1 MAIAS
6 EAVVIRAYGGPDVM
20 KLEPVEVPEPGAG
33 ELLVRQHA
41 ASVNFHDIYV
51 RSGSYRTL
59 DLPGIPGLEA
69 VGTVEAIGEGVM
81 DFAVGDRIAYIARN
95 YGGYARVRIISAAL
109 AVPVPVGIDDG
120 VAAAWFLK
128 GLTAQALV
136 DEVEPVLRGMAVLV
150 QAAGGG
156 VGQLVARMARLRG
169 GRVIGTAGSAEKA
182 AIARAA
188 GCDEVILYREE
199 DVATRVMA
207 LPTEKGLVQPTM
219 QLVPIRSKAP
229 WHRSVLRGILSTTV
243 RRLAPFP
250 PLISRDL
257 APSPPKSRGH
267 SFGPI
272 SRRARACSRLR
283 ESSFLQ
289 WRPEHC
295 RSRSVDDLSLAKR
308 QGRMP
313 RSRLVR
319 QVPSFLIAEKRL
331 PSASA
336 RFSSDRYQIDCQRDR
351 GEH

>member
-69 VGTVEAIGEGVM
+69 VGTVEAIGEGVT

-207 LPTEKGLVQPTM
+207 FTNGEGVGAAYDAVGADTFEGSLASLGVKGHLVHYGQA
-219 QLVPIRSKAP
+219 S
-229 WHRSVLRGILSTTV
+229 
-243 RRLAPFP
+243 
-250 PLISRDL
+250 
-257 APSPPKSRGH
+257 
-267 SFGPI
+267 GPI
-272 SRRARACSRLR
+272 PAFDLSRLGAKSTKVSRPFLWPYISTRASLLAASRKLFSAMEAGALPVTLGGRFELGEAARAHAAL
-283 ESSFLQ
+283 E
-289 WRPEHC
+289 
-295 RSRSVDDLSLAKR
+295 
-308 QGRMP
+308 
-313 RSRLVR
+313 
-319 QVPSFLIAEKRL
+319 
-331 PSASA
+331 A
-336 RFSSDRYQIDCQRDR
+336 RAAGPFVLDC
-351 GEH
+351 